1 MSFNIVEKTE
11 VGEGKIKDDFMT
23 LAATCHEII
32 ITINEN
38 NVINTFKCFFIIN

>member
-23 LAATCHEII
+23 LAAICHEII